1 MDTDRVNRWLTL
13 GANVGVIAGLIL
25 LAAEIK
31 QSTEVSEM
39 QFYIERR
46 AIVNE
51 LSRAMLDT
59 ETAEVRTRSIVDP
72 QSLSLS
78 DIEKLGSIL
87 SLRLN
92 IWRLSFV
99 LEERGFRDEGSALN
113 YLELTIE
120 DDFGNPAAQ
129 TWWKHNRDSYPVDFA
144 AAIDHALISAD
155 ADANYRRLLAIQNEL
170 KRLAEE

>member
-1 MDTDRVNRWLTL
+1 METDRVNRWLTL

-25 LAAEIK
+25 LAAEIN
-31 QSTEVSEM
+31 QNTEVSEI

-51 LSRAMLDT
+51 LSLAMLDT
-59 ETAEVRTRSIVDP
+59 ETSEARTKSIVDP
-72 QSLSLS
+72 QSLSVS
-78 DIEKLGSIL
+78 DLDKLGSIL
-87 SLRLN
+87 SLRLA

-99 LEERGFRDEGSALN
+99 LEERGFREKGSALN

-129 TWWKHNRDSYPVDFA
+129 IWWKHHRDSYPPDFA
-144 AAIDHALISAD
+144 AAIDHAIVD
-155 ADANYRRLLAIQNEL
+155 VDTDANYRKFLAIQDEL
-170 KRLAEE
+170 KGLAGE

>member
-1 MDTDRVNRWLTL
+1 METDRVNRWLTL

-46 AIVNE
+46 AIVND

-59 ETAEVRTRSIVDP
+59 ETAEARTRSIVDP

-99 LEERGFRDEGSALN
+99 LEERGFRDEGAALN
-113 YLELTIE
+113 YLEHTIE
-120 DDFGNPAAQ
+120 DDFGNLAAQ
-129 TWWKHNRDSYPVDFA
+129 TWWRHHRDSYPPDFA
-144 AAIDHALISAD
+144 AAIDHALVD
-155 ADANYRRLLAIQNEL
+155 VDTDANYRKLLAIQDEL
-170 KRLAEE
+170 KGLAGE